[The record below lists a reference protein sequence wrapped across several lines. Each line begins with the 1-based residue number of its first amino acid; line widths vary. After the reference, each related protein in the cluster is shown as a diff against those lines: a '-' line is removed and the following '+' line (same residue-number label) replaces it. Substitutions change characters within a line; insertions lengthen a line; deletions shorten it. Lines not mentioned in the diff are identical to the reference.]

1 MSELK
6 SIINYNL
13 ADVKNIL
20 KLKQKQPRFVFKR
33 LIDYYLIMRSQKIL
47 LILFLLVSSL
57 TVFAQGDG
65 EIITVDSSIVRLNV
79 GVVDNKG
86 RPITSLNKENFSLYE
101 DGVKQEIARFEPV
114 ATPFSVVMI
123 LDMSGSTLSFRE
135 ILRQSAFRFVDA
147 LAPEDRVAVVEFYD
161 KVNLRNNFTTNRKTI
176 ANSITYANGRGK
188 TQLFKALDV
197 SLNLLAKEGKR
208 RKAIIVLTDGMDSAV
223 RDKDRNFLEKVNENE
238 ILTSIKP
245 ETNES
250 LNRVLNKAD
259 LQGVTVYPIA
269 LPTGD
274 PTKLADPTPIQV
286 ALFSAA
292 QTRLNILAT
301 RTGGTLNAINR
312 LEDMGKIYASVAAE
326 LRTLYTIEY
335 QSTNEKRD
343 GKWRTIKIEV
353 KSTSELI
360 SKTRQGYF
368 AK

>member
-1 MSELK
+1 
-6 SIINYNL
+6 
-13 ADVKNIL
+13 
-20 KLKQKQPRFVFKR
+20 
-33 LIDYYLIMRSQKIL
+33 
-47 LILFLLVSSL
+47 
-57 TVFAQGDG
+57 
-65 EIITVDSSIVRLNV
+65 
-79 GVVDNKG
+79 
-86 RPITSLNKENFSLYE
+86 
-101 DGVKQEIARFEPV
+101 
-114 ATPFSVVMI
+114 
-123 LDMSGSTLSFRE
+123 
-135 ILRQSAFRFVDA
+135 
-147 LAPEDRVAVVEFYD
+147 
-161 KVNLRNNFTTNRKTI
+161 
-176 ANSITYANGRGK
+176 
-188 TQLFKALDV
+188 
-197 SLNLLAKEGKR
+197 
-208 RKAIIVLTDGMDSAV
+208 MDSAV
-223 RDKDRNFLEKVNENE
+223 RDKDRNLLEKVKENE
-238 ILTSIKP
+238 ILTAIKP
-245 ETNES
+245 ETNEL